1 MTTIIFIVA
10 VAVAISIGT
19 VGSYILMMKLMTT
32 KKGKKAVLDYSKEL
46 SDLTYELVK
55 TNMKDTKRWEELMTG
70 SAGE

>member
-1 MTTIIFIVA
+1 MTTIIFIVS

-55 TNMKDTKRWEELMTG
+55 TNMKDTKKWEELMTG

>member
-1 MTTIIFIVA
+1 MTTIIFIIS

-55 TNMKDTKRWEELMTG
+55 TNMKDTKKWEELMTG